1 MRTKVIC
8 LMIAAAIFAC
18 PQLAQAQGKP
28 AAPKP
33 AAPAPAAPSGA
44 PMMAAPVMP
53 VQAVRPAP
61 AAGDDDR
68 RVATP
73 AAPLP
78 EWIRRPMRAI
88 DPMTLRAEGQSI
100 RLWGIKPASTS
111 ETPLELKALD
121 LMDGLIQE
129 GQVNCRIMAKESTW
143 TNIVARCSTPE
154 NQDLALELLS
164 TGFVVVDRAQ
174 TYGTVF
180 ATSYETAQEKA
191 RLDGAGVWKLLK
203 DEKEDPSGPPSW
215 LKPHMG
221 VLLPIALMFGPFGG
235 LAIVGLVMWYWLK
248 RMATAQEQE
257 QEQTSRKEAML
268 LTRERQVLVTTLEGE
283 LTENKNKIEA
293 FLVIYG
299 DMLRSLQD
307 PNETPKYQQGGD
319 IVQKHPSFSR
329 TVFESNVNKLSLLDI
344 KLAGKVSKLYSGMPK
359 EQEYINLE
367 PGVPLETAQQ
377 LVEKVLKEAEAL
389 IEPINTVINGLQA
402 SLQAKNAGVAAGVAA
417 PPVQAAA

>member
-1 MRTKVIC
+1 MRNTFLC
-8 LMIAAAIFAC
+8 LMIAAALVAL
-18 PQLAQAQGKP
+18 PHAAQAQAKP
-28 AAPKP
+28 AASRA
-33 AAPAPAAPSGA
+33 AAPAAPAAPSAA
-44 PMMAAPVMP
+44 PMMQAPSMP
-53 VQAVRPAP
+53 VPTGVRPV
-61 AAGDDDR
+61 AANDDDR
-68 RVATP
+68 PSTP
-73 AAPLP
+73 KAPLP

-100 RLWGIKPASTS
+100 RLWGIRPASTS

-121 LMDGLIQE
+121 LLDGLIQE
-129 GQVNCRIMAKESTW
+129 GQVNCRIIPKESTW
-143 TNIVARCSTPE
+143 TNIVARCSTSE

-174 TYGTVF
+174 TYGTVV

-191 RLDGAGVWKLLK
+191 RLAGAGVWKLLK
-203 DEKEDPSGPPSW
+203 TEEKGEGGVPAW
-215 LKPHMG
+215 LKPHMDFL
-221 VLLPIALMFGPFGG
+221 VPFALIFGPFGG
-235 LAIVGLVMWYWLK
+235 LAVVGLVMWYWLK
-248 RMATAQEQE
+248 RMATAQEQD
-257 QEQTSRKEAML
+257 QEQASRKEAML

-283 LTENKNKIEA
+283 LSENKNKIEA

-329 TVFESNVNKLSLLDI
+329 TVFESNVSKLSLLDI

-367 PGVPLETAQQ
+367 PGVPLETAVQ
-377 LVEKVLKEAEAL
+377 LVEKVLKDAETL
-389 IEPINTVINGLQA
+389 IEPINTVISGLQA
-402 SLQAKNAGVAAGVAA
+402 SLQAKGAGLAAGVAPA
-417 PPVQAAA
+417 AQAAE